1 VATAIVPRTYG
12 AALMTAAPP
21 APTAARAGL
30 QRFAP
35 VALVAAVCVLPLW
48 GLWRAPGAPM
58 EEGFMLAFPEYVLEG
73 LVPNKDFLHLYGPG
87 GLWVLAAVYKVFGV
101 ALEAERAVGYL
112 QQLGIAFGVFVAIR
126 PWGRWVAATGG
137 AVAAMIILP
146 PIGLVALAWVGAVA
160 LGLWSLNAAFRAR
173 TMLAG
178 ILAGFALLYRPDLV
192 LAVGAS
198 GLVLFLGMKALE
210 RKRYLIGAAIG
221 VSPYLV
227 HLAMAGVGNAFE
239 GMFLDPVFELRG
251 GRRLPLPPSWDHFDG
266 FLQRAGLLAEPP
278 WPFPTIGSPA
288 QLSLWLLLMVAA
300 NVVLFLAG
308 RKVVKATGDRRLMAL
323 ALFSAG
329 LLPQALQRADS
340 THLAW
345 VSCIPFGLLP
355 AALYVLLRDRPWRSW
370 VAALAPALVLLV
382 VVPDFTW
389 RSYSD
394 YVGQTFGIN
403 RTSGVMRNGDRIF
416 YYGRPDAVV
425 AVNQLLPVVEA
436 NTEPGDTLFVGTGD
450 LRKTAYSEA
459 FLYYLLPDL
468 DPATQYIEMDPGV
481 ANAEDSGLADEV
493 RNADVLIL
501 SSIRDDWNE
510 PNDSEVF
517 GPDEPNQVV
526 EEEFCLLESFGDGL
540 FGRGLYEVY
549 LRCGD
554 ASR

>member
-1 VATAIVPRTYG
+1 VTRVQRLLPL
-12 AALMTAAPP
+12 AL
-21 APTAARAGL
+21 
-30 QRFAP
+30 
-35 VALVAAVCVLPLW
+35 VALVCALPFW

-101 ALEAERAVGYL
+101 ALEVERAVGYL
-112 QQLGIAFGVFVAIR
+112 QQLAIGFGVFAAIR
-126 PWGRWVAATGG
+126 PWGRWVAAMGG

-146 PIGLVALAWVGAVA
+146 PIGLVALAWVGAMA
-160 LGLWSLNAAFRAR
+160 LGLWSLNSAFAAR
-173 TMLAG
+173 TFLAG
-178 ILAGFALLYRPDLV
+178 LLGGFALLYRPDLIV
-192 LAVGAS
+192 AVGLS
-198 GLVLFLGMKALE
+198 GLVLFLGMKAPE
-210 RKRYLIGAAIG
+210 RKRYLLGAALG

-227 HLAMAGVGNAFE
+227 HVAMAGVGNAFD

-251 GRRLPLPPSWDHFDG
+251 GRRLPLPPSWDTFDG

-278 WPFPTIGSPA
+278 WPFPTIESPA
-288 QLSLWLLLMVAA
+288 QLSMWLGLMVVA
-300 NVVLFLAG
+300 NVLLFVAG
-308 RKVVKATGDRRLMAL
+308 RKVVKESGDRRLIAL
-323 ALFSAG
+323 ALFSCG

-355 AALYVLLRDRPWRSW
+355 AALVVLWRNRYL
-370 VAALAPALVLLV
+370 AALAPALVLLV
-382 VVPDFTW
+382 LVPDFTW

-394 YVGQTFGIN
+394 YVGQSFGIN
-403 RTSGVMRNGDRIF
+403 RNSGVMRNGDRIF

-425 AVNQLLPVVEA
+425 AVNALLPVVEA

-459 FLYYLLPDL
+459 FLYYLLPHL
-468 DPATQYIEMDPGV
+468 DPATRYIEMDPGV

-493 RNADVLIL
+493 RAADVLIL

-517 GPDEPNQVV
+517 GPNEPNEVV
-526 EEEFCLLESFGDGL
+526 EEEFCLLESFGEGL

-549 LRCGD
+549 LRCGEVD
-554 ASR
+554 R